1 MVQRMLGREGI
12 SAGALAQDVGVSQP
26 TLSRWRRQAPILGVM
41 NDKPQKN
48 EKLSRPPHKWTAEE
62 KFNAVMDA
70 GRLSEEEL
78 GPFLRENG
86 LHQAQLIE
94 WRTAMENALQALQ
107 GTKQKRKPT
116 PEAKMVRD
124 LQKELNRKDKALAE
138 VTALL
143 VLKKKAAEIWGDED
157 ENTPTK
163 KGT

>member
-1 MVQRMLGREGI
+1 MLGKERI
-12 SAGALAQDVGVSQP
+12 SANALGQDVGIPQS
-26 TLSRWRRQAPILGVM
+26 TLSRWLRQAHTLGVM
-41 NDKPQKN
+41 NDKPQKD
-48 EKLSRPPHKWTAEE
+48 EKPSRPPHKWTAEE

-70 GRLSEEEL
+70 ARLSEEEL

-94 WRTAMENALQALQ
+94 WRTAMENALEFLQ
-107 GTKQKRKPT
+107 GKKKKRKPT